1 MPYPEIIV
9 REVRAVS
16 PRCFCCNRL
25 FEPNEYRAVHSGTGR
40 HLILAKAFRPER
52 YIYLITDSPKK
63 YERTHSNIVEVNR
76 FPVFGFR
83 YFADAVCLC
92 DHCHRKI
99 HAFALELC
107 RGSYK
112 GFTGNTPTPDF
123 LALATF
129 NYNVHNP
136 PV

>member
-1 MPYPEIIV
+1 MSYPEIIV

-25 FEPNEYRAVHSGTGR
+25 FEFNEYRAVHSGTGR
-40 HLILAKAFRPER
+40 HLILAKEFRPER

-92 DHCHRKI
+92 NHCHKKI
-99 HAFALELC
+99 HAFALDLC
-107 RGSYK
+107 KKSYP
-112 GFTGNTPTPDF
+112 GFMGKTPTPDL

-129 NYNVHNP
+129 NFNVFHP